1 MRVRARKDPDRSDR
15 WVIEIKYW
23 WSYWMYESTFY
34 GPEDEAMAR
43 AKLTKI
49 PRIIEV
55 T

>member
-23 WSYWMYESTFY
+23 
-34 GPEDEAMAR
+34 PEDEAMAR